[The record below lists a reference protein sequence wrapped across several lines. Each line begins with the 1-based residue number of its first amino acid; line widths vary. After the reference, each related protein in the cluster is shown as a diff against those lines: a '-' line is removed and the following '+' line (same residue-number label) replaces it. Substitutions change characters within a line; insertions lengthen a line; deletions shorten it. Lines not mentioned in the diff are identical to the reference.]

1 MSSPL
6 LVFLQQ
12 LFEPEPEPASVPERE
27 RTRLRRRLA
36 HSVPGQATSTIFLV
50 LRRMRAPLIALIL
63 IYAVAVAGL
72 TFMPGVDAEGRPWT
86 MSIFHAFYFMSYTA
100 TTIGFGEIPY
110 AFSDAQR
117 MWVTFSIYLS
127 VIGWAYAI
135 GTMLAMLQDRSFRQA
150 LAVRRFTARVRS
162 LGEPFVLV
170 AGYGRAGRRL
180 ARSLD
185 ALGRRVVVIDVAQ
198 ERIDELALEP
208 FRVDVPALAIDARDP
223 DHLLLAG
230 LGNPSCAAVVA
241 LTGDDEANLA
251 MTMTAALLRPRL
263 PVIARAESP
272 LAAER
277 MRAFDGPVV
286 VNPFDL
292 YGDYLRIALSSPAS
306 LQLIEWLAA
315 DPDAARP
322 PLRTPPR
329 GRWIVCG
336 YGRFGS
342 EVAADLRAEGLEVAV
357 IDAAESTADDPAII
371 TGSVTEAGVL
381 ASARPLEA
389 VALVAATDND
399 TTNLSVVAAARR
411 LNPALYI
418 AARQNQPPN
427 APLFRAVGVDFPMIP
442 AHILVHEVLPRI
454 VAPLLARFLAA
465 VPGQDEAFASALLA
479 RLARHCGD
487 AVPVRWRVRMDDA
500 DAPALARWFAA
511 GRRLSLGDLLHERGE
526 GGRELAA
533 VPLLLARASETI
545 LAPGDDVAL
554 APGDEILFAGRASGR
569 RALAQLCQS
578 DGARDW
584 ALAGRDVPSGWI
596 WRRFARTGG

>member
-12 LFEPEPEPASVPERE
+12 LLEPEPEEPRGRQRDRGRS
-27 RTRLRRRLA
+27 RLA

-50 LRRMRAPLIALIL
+50 LRRMRAPLIVLIA
-63 IYAVAVAGL
+63 IYAFTVLGL
-72 TFMPGVDAEGRPWT
+72 TMMPGVDAEGRPWK

-117 MWVTFSIYLS
+117 MWVTFSIYLT

-150 LAVRRFTARVRS
+150 LAVRRFASRVRA
-162 LGEPFVLV
+162 LKEPFVLV

-185 ALGRRVVVIDVAQ
+185 AIGRRFVVVDVVQ
-198 ERIDELALEP
+198 DRIDEIALEP
-208 FRVDVPALAIDARDP
+208 FRVDVPALAIDARNP

-230 LGNPSCAAVVA
+230 LANPACSTVVA

-251 MTMTAALLRPRL
+251 VTMTVALQRPGL

-272 LAAER
+272 VVVER
-277 MRAFDGPVV
+277 MRAFGDPTV

-292 YGDYLRIALSSPAS
+292 YGDYLRVALRAPSS
-306 LQLIEWLAA
+306 LQLVEWLAA
-315 DPDAARP
+315 DPQATRP

-336 YGRFGS
+336 YGRFGA
-342 EVAADLRAEGLEVAV
+342 EVAADLRAEGLEVTV
-357 IDAAESTADDPAII
+357 IEATLATADDPAII
-371 TGSVTEAGVL
+371 TGSVTESDVL
-381 ASARPLEA
+381 ASARPREA

-399 TTNLSVVAAARR
+399 TTNLSVITSARK
-411 LNPALYI
+411 LNPSLYI
-418 AARQNQPPN
+418 VARQNQPPN
-427 APLFRAVGVDFPMIP
+427 APLYRAVRVDFAMIASQIL
-442 AHILVHEVLPRI
+442 AHEILPRI
-454 VAPLLARFLAA
+454 AAPLLARFLAA
-465 VPGQDEAFASALLA
+465 VPGESDAWAASLVA
-479 RLARHCGD
+479 RLERHCGEH
-487 AVPVRWRVRMDDA
+487 VPARWRLRLDA
-500 DAPALARWFAA
+500 EDSPALLRWFAA
-511 GRRLSLGDLLHERGE
+511 QRGLSIGELLRERG
-526 GGRELAA
+526 GGGGEIAA
-533 VPLLLARASETI
+533 VPLMLARGSEAI

-554 APGDEILFAGRASGR
+554 APGDDILFAGRTSGR
-569 RALAQLCQS
+569 RALAQLCHS
-578 DGARDW
+578 DSARDW
-584 ALAGRDVPSGWI
+584 ALLGRDAPSGWI
-596 WRRFARTGG
+596 WRRFAGTNG